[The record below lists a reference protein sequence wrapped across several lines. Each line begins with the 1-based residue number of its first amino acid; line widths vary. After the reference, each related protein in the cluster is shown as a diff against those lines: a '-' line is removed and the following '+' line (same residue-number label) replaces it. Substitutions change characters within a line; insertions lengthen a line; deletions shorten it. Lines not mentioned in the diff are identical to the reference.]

1 MEKQLV
7 IIGIVAILV
16 TVGFSGC
23 TNNPLETEKN
33 KFVGTWKMIEGNA
46 GLSGATGDF
55 VATYTFFSDGSVPI
69 EHIGSSF
76 SSSWKVK
83 DGKLVINV
91 GGDVPGSLAYA
102 YDYSFSESNTIL
114 TLINSKGVQA
124 VYQKQ

>member
-1 MEKQLV
+1 MKKQLV
-7 IIGIVAILV
+7 IIGILAILV
-16 TVGFSGC
+16 TVGILGGC
-23 TNNPLETEKN
+23 EQISDRN
-33 KFVGTWKMIEGNA
+33 KFIGTWKMIEGNA
-46 GLSGATGDF
+46 GFTGATGDF
-55 VATYTFFSDGSVPI
+55 VETYTFFSDGSVPI

-91 GGDVPGSLAYA
+91 GGDVPGSFAFA

-124 VYQKQ
+124 IYQKQ